1 MQRLAD
7 VGYSLFSD
15 LIQTSS
21 QAGVPLNITKND
33 NRQIGPRLGF
43 AWRPFGDNMVV
54 RGGYGIFYEAE
65 GTDGRL
71 NFNFLPFRISETLT
85 AAVNA
90 VPNRT
95 LADYWLGVPVGSS
108 LGSVT
113 WVPLPLE
120 AQPGRD
126 QRWNLGLQRQLFSAT
141 ALEVDYVGTTGDHQ
155 TAAENIN
162 LPPAGAGSVQA
173 RRPYPRFGNLSMQ
186 TQAQSSD
193 YHALQMKLQQRPSRG
208 LWYLVWYTYSKATRR
223 VPAPEIGGNFTYER
237 QPQPWDIPH
246 LFAASYGYE
255 LPFGRGRKFLSNA
268 SSVTNAFIGGWQF
281 QNIISYRSGLPYTPT
296 VSRDVANIGVGGQR
310 PNRIGSGALDNPT
323 IDAWFDKTAF
333 VVPANFTFGDS
344 GPGILRSDH
353 QWNVD
358 LSLFKRFDIRAG
370 QTFEF
375 RAEAFNVLNSV
386 YFAVRTRIST
396 RPPAGA

>member
-1 MQRLAD
+1 M
-7 VGYSLFSD
+7 
-15 LIQTSS
+15 
-21 QAGVPLNITKND
+21 PLNITKND

-71 NFNFLPFRISETLT
+71 NFNFIPFRISETVT

-90 VPNRT
+90 VPTRT
-95 LADYWLGVPVGSS
+95 LPDFWLGAPVGTS

-120 AQPGRD
+120 AKPGRD
-126 QRWNLGLQRQLFSAT
+126 QRWNLGFQRQLFNLT

-173 RRPYPRFGNLSMQ
+173 RRPYPRFGNMSVQ

-208 LWYLVWYTYSKATRR
+208 FWYLVWSTYSKATRR
-223 VPAPEIGGNFTYER
+223 CPAPEIGGNYTYEVP
-237 QPQPWDIPH
+237 PQPWDIPH

-255 LPFGRGRKFLSNA
+255 LPFGKGRKFMADAGALANGF
-268 SSVTNAFIGGWQF
+268 VGGWQL
-281 QNIISYRSGLPYTPT
+281 QSIITSDGGRAPERWPC
-296 VSRDVANIGVGGQR
+296 VARGRRR
-310 PNRIGSGALDNPT
+310 PRRWS
-323 IDAWFDKTAF
+323 TARH
-333 VVPANFTFGDS
+333 
-344 GPGILRSDH
+344 PGRARHVLG
-353 QWNVD
+353 
-358 LSLFKRFDIRAG
+358 RAG
-370 QTFEF
+370 
-375 RAEAFNVLNSV
+375 RRHGNRRRP
-386 YFAVRTRIST
+386 VR
-396 RPPAGA
+396 

>member
-1 MQRLAD
+1 M
-7 VGYSLFSD
+7 
-15 LIQTSS
+15 
-21 QAGVPLNITKND
+21 PLNITKND
-33 NRQIGPRLGF
+33 NRQIAPRLGF

-71 NFNFLPFRISETLT
+71 NFNFIPFRVSETVT

-90 VPNRT
+90 VPNAHARGL
-95 LADYWLGVPVGSS
+95 LAGCSGRDVARCRSPGCRCRSRRK
-108 LGSVT
+108 
-113 WVPLPLE
+113 
-120 AQPGRD
+120 PGRD
-126 QRWNLGLQRQLFSAT
+126 QRWNLGFQRQLFNLT

-173 RRPYPRFGNLSMQ
+173 RRPYPRFGNMSMQ

-193 YHALQMKLQQRPSRG
+193 YHALQMKLQQRPSTG
-208 LWYLVWYTYSKATRR
+208 SLVSRL
-223 VPAPEIGGNFTYER
+223 V
-237 QPQPWDIPH
+237 H
-246 LFAASYGYE
+246 LFQGDAPGAGAGDRRQLHLRTSSRS
-255 LPFGRGRKFLSNA
+255 RGTSRTCSRPA
-268 SSVTNAFIGGWQF
+268 MATSCRSARGAGSCRTPVRVTNAIVGGWQF
-281 QNIISYRSGLPYTPT
+281 QNIISYRSGLPVHADHFP
-296 VSRDVANIGVGGQR
+296 RRGEHRRRR
-310 PNRIGSGALDNPT
+310 PAAEPRSARASSTIPPSTRGSTRPRSSS
-323 IDAWFDKTAF
+323 
-333 VVPANFTFGDS
+333 PPSFTFGDS

-386 YFAVRTRIST
+386 YFSGPNTNIDTAAGGRVTST
-396 RPPAGA
+396 SNQARQVQFGFKYVF